1 MLPVRSVQ
9 WSYRPMVDGLI
20 AGIAAES
27 VPIPTALSILGSIL
41 AATGHADVMDTI
53 LTHVPMAITDRW
65 IADAGLALACGWKN
79 PVAVP
84 LLRTWCLT
92 ISDSPRAIAVAA
104 LVVGYGVIGA
114 EVTDDVV
121 ASIPAVVSTTWLPV
135 YDRTESPDIRQAIQT
150 ALDHLLFSPILVSPV
165 VDVIRSHMQSQE
177 RCTIP
182 IEVLQN
188 GLRHPQTASKILI
201 DLHRFMATACATD
214 RATIADMIGRGIR
227 SLADPTMAVAIL
239 TVLGRSVDRVT
250 ARAAIRA
257 CGNGL
262 GRDDVAAQALWQ
274 FLLRIFTTRKWR
286 SDGVV
291 IDALSKGVETHRLHA
306 LTLRIL
312 ETLIRSP
319 RPAVRALAVLAIGDR
334 LIQRLPPSVAE
345 SLGKLLW
352 IVAEDHH
359 WLVRFAWVRA
369 VRHGLLHA
377 AIPPSMH
384 SQMMDRLAAFSTDR
398 RFEVVF
404 EVIATLQATLDYD
417 HLRDDGLN
425 RLWTIVRRSRR
436 SGIRSAAL
444 YAIGMGMRHVA
455 AARSFLPRLGAYR
468 THRSPVIRA
477 ACAQALGTISA
488 YPHVA
493 ETIVSWL
500 VAMMTDPDRYVR
512 ISVRDVLLSDT
523 WCDSVIPMI
532 AAHLTSDGL
541 FDPPPP
547 SAIMTAYRR
556 WLERYPVLVGSLA
569 PIMVPWIGRMRTD
582 IPDSAMHDVLSVL
595 VLCVTVPSYA
605 TDAVR
610 IIRQIRAMNPNV
622 FPAAFAV
629 AVAWAATRCTID
641 MHDVYTLVF
650 DTSPWIVHCE
660 DGSYGSFHE

>member
-1 MLPVRSVQ
+1 
-9 WSYRPMVDGLI
+9 MVDGLI

-41 AATGHADVMDTI
+41 ATTEHADVVDTI
-53 LTHVPMAITDRW
+53 LTHVPMVITDRW

-79 PVAVP
+79 PVAIP
-84 LLRTWCLT
+84 LLQPWCLT
-92 ISDSPRAIAVAA
+92 GSDSPRAVAVAA

-114 EVTDDVV
+114 GITDDVV
-121 ASIPAVVSTTWLPV
+121 ASIPAVVYTTWLPV

-150 ALDHLLFSPILVSPV
+150 ALDHLLFSPILASPV
-165 VDVIRSHMQSQE
+165 VDIIRSRMQSQE
-177 RCTIP
+177 RCAMP

-188 GLRHPQTASKILI
+188 GLRHPQTASTIMI
-201 DLHRFMATACATD
+201 DLHRFMATASATD
-214 RATIADMIGRGIR
+214 RATIADMIGRVIR

-239 TVLGRSVDRVT
+239 TVLGRSMERVT
-250 ARAAIRA
+250 TRAAIRA

-262 GRDDVAAQALWQ
+262 ARDDVAAQALWQ
-274 FLLRIFTTRKWR
+274 FLLRTLTTRKWQT
-286 SDGVV
+286 DGVM
-291 IDALSKGVETHRLHA
+291 IDALSKGVETHHLHVP
-306 LTLRIL
+306 TLRLL

-319 RPAVRALAVLAIGDR
+319 RWIVRALTVLAIGDR
-334 LIQRLPPSVAE
+334 LLRRLPPSVAE

-352 IVAEDHH
+352 VVAEDRH

-369 VRHGLLHA
+369 VRHGLIHA

-384 SQMMDRLAAFSTDR
+384 PQMMERLAAFSTDR
-398 RFEVVF
+398 RSEVVF
-404 EVIATLQATLDYD
+404 EVIVTLQATLDYD
-417 HLRDDGLN
+417 HLRYEGMN
-425 RLWTIVRRSRR
+425 RLLTIARQARR

-455 AARSFLPRLGAYR
+455 TARSFLPRLGAYR

-477 ACAQALGTISA
+477 ACVQALGIMSA

-512 ISVRDVLLSDT
+512 ISVREVLLSDT

-547 SAIMTAYRR
+547 SAIMTACQR

-569 PIMVPWIGRMRTD
+569 PIMVPWIGRMRTE
-582 IPDSAMHDVLSVL
+582 IPDSAMHDFLSVL
-595 VLCVTVPSYA
+595 VMCVTVPSYA

-610 IIRQIRAMNPNV
+610 IIRQIREMNPHV

-629 AVAWAATRCTID
+629 AVAWAATRCAID
-641 MHDVYTLVF
+641 VHDVYTLVF
-650 DTSPWIVHCE
+650 DTLPWTL
-660 DGSYGSFHE
+660 